1 MRLLGRRLPLA
12 LAATVLGGCDFSAS
26 TTIIGDTSPYDTSDN
41 PDADTDADTEADA
54 DADSDSDTDTD
65 SPPDTGDL
73 LPADIDDDG
82 DGYTENQGDCDDTDR
97 TTHPETLDGCD
108 GIDNDCDGAIDDD
121 APGDAY
127 EPNDGTPYN
136 LGSLEVDP
144 EVSLAAWLTNDD
156 DVDRFQF
163 TIVDDTWDFFTLHID
178 ISDIPAD
185 ANYLVSFNRLRSDG
199 DAPVGEIDST
209 FASGTAAFEY
219 GDTSGYE
226 DGGDYEVVI
235 ESLGGASCAHS
246 YLLAVSQ

>member
-1 MRLLGRRLPLA
+1 MRAFLVAPFLL
-12 LAATVLGGCDFSAS
+12 LAACSDGFGDSGKDPNANQSNPHDNDTANEDTDTGS
-26 TTIIGDTSPYDTSDN
+26 GDTSGDTGK
-41 PDADTDADTEADA
+41 DTG
-54 DADSDSDTDTD
+54 TDTGGD
-65 SPPDTGDL
+65 TAAPDDV
-73 LPADIDDDG
+73 DDDG

-108 GIDNDCDGAIDDD
+108 GVDNDCDGAIDDD
-121 APGDAY
+121 APADAY
-127 EPNDGTPYN
+127 EPNDTTPYN

-144 EVSLAAWLTNDD
+144 EVSLAAWLNNDD

-163 TIVDDTWDFFTLHID
+163 TIVDDTWDFFTLHVD
-178 ISDIPAD
+178 VSDIPAD

-209 FASGTAAFEY
+209 FASGTASFEY